1 MNTPATTISE
11 MPFLSQGSNDE
22 SVLLSKVA
30 GLTFPIDDGLAQTNE
45 RYGG

>member
-22 SVLLSKVA
+22 SVLLSQVA
-30 GLTFPIDDGLAQTNE
+30 GLTFPTPELLY
-45 RYGG
+45 RKL